1 MTLTNARMLF
11 SVPGFLRACSTGRQ
25 ATDPPGPFDLAARS
39 RVGASIDEVTA
50 MWGQPARIGNEQA
63 VEGQGLAHWR
73 FGWRDV
79 FGASQSKSHRC
90 AVDAYIAETR
100 FIGRIGVF

>member
-1 MTLTNARMLF
+1 MRACFSQYRVF
-11 SVPGFLRACSTGRQ
+11 SVRVAPAGKRQ
-25 ATDPPGPFDLAARS
+25 TPPGPFDLAARS

-50 MWGQPARIGNEQA
+50 MWGQPARISNEQA